1 VTSHRPAPTGSS
13 RIGTTGASRGAGL
26 RRTPRLEL
34 RHMANPRELARMRA
48 LIEGWAGEVG
58 LTADELVDLQ
68 LAVGEAAAN
77 GVEHAY
83 RGRPP
88 GPVEIDL
95 ELRDRGS
102 SGGAVVVR
110 VLDHG
115 FWRPAPVEA
124 GPRGRGLSL
133 IRTLSAGLDVSPTGG
148 GTEVS
153 FEIPVDRAA

>member
-1 VTSHRPAPTGSS
+1 
-13 RIGTTGASRGAGL
+13 
-26 RRTPRLEL
+26 
-34 RHMANPRELARMRA
+34 MRA
-48 LIEGWAGEVG
+48 LIEDWAGEVG
-58 LTADELVDLQ
+58 LTTDELVDLQ

-83 RGRPP
+83 RGCPP

-95 ELRDRGS
+95 ELRDRAS
-102 SGGAVVVR
+102 AGGAVVVR

-133 IRTLSAGLDVSPTGG
+133 IRTLSDGLDVSPTGS